1 MGRLPPPV
9 AYAASAA
16 LHLAALSALTR
27 LPPLPALG
35 DDDVSV
41 EVIDVAPAAPPPAP
55 VPEAVAAAPEP
66 EPAPAAPPRRPAP
79 RRVPAPR
86 DAPEVARLDPAP
98 PPPNAEPP
106 EDVPRRA
113 PVRVGVAMSAT
124 TEGGSFSAP
133 SGNTLHG
140 ELPRTAPDPGDVQ
153 AYRSERYVPPAQV
166 TVLPRPMSCEIPQA
180 EYPEAARR
188 AGVEGR
194 VVLTLVVDEAG
205 RVVEA
210 KVVEAPGHGLGEAAI
225 AGVKRHCRF
234 EPARK
239 GEERVAT
246 RLRYTVRY
254 ELP

>member
-16 LHLAALSALTR
+16 LHLAALAALAR

-35 DDDVSV
+35 DDISV
-41 EVIDVAPAAPPPAP
+41 EVIDVAPPAPPPPAP
-55 VPEAVAAAPEP
+55 TPEPIAAAPEP
-66 EPAPAAPPRRPAP
+66 APLRPAP
-79 RRVPAPR
+79 RRVPMPR
-86 DAPEVARLDPAP
+86 DAPRTTSPNPAP

-106 EDVPRRA
+106 EDAPRRA

-133 SGNTLHG
+133 SGNTLYG
-140 ELPRTAPDPGDVQ
+140 EMPRTAPEPDAQ

-166 TVLPRPMSCEIPQA
+166 TVLPRKISCEIPQA

-205 RVVEA
+205 RVAEA
-210 KVVEAPGHGLGEAAI
+210 KVVEAPGHGLGEAAV
-225 AGVKRHCRF
+225 AGVRRHCRF

-246 RLRYTVRY
+246 RLRYTVRW

>member
-16 LHLAALSALTR
+16 LHLAALAALAR

-35 DDDVSV
+35 DDVSV
-41 EVIDVAPAAPPPAP
+41 EVIDVAPPAPQPPAP
-55 VPEAVAAAPEP
+55 APEPAAVAPEP
-66 EPAPAAPPRRPAP
+66 ELAPAPRRPA
-79 RRVPAPR
+79 RRVEVPR
-86 DAPEVARLDPAP
+86 DAPRVARPDPAP

-106 EDVPRRA
+106 EDAPRRA

-124 TEGGSFSAP
+124 TEGGSFPAP
-133 SGNTLHG
+133 SGNTLYG
-140 ELPRTAPDPGDVQ
+140 ELPRTAPEPDAQ

-166 TVLPRPMSCEIPQA
+166 TVLPRPITCEIPQA

-205 RVVEA
+205 RVAEA
-210 KVVEAPGHGLGEAAI
+210 KVLEAPGHGLGEAAV

>member
-16 LHLAALSALTR
+16 LHLAALAALAR

-35 DDDVSV
+35 DDVSV
-41 EVIDVAPAAPPPAP
+41 EVIDVAPPAPQPPAP
-55 VPEAVAAAPEP
+55 APEPAAVAPEP
-66 EPAPAAPPRRPAP
+66 ELAPAPRRPA
-79 RRVPAPR
+79 RRVEVPR
-86 DAPEVARLDPAP
+86 DAPRVARPDPAP

-106 EDVPRRA
+106 EDAPRRA

-124 TEGGSFSAP
+124 TEGGSFPAP

-140 ELPRTAPDPGDVQ
+140 ELPRTAPEPEDAQ

-166 TVLPRPMSCEIPQA
+166 TVLPRPISCEIPQA

-205 RVVEA
+205 RVAEA
-210 KVVEAPGHGLGEAAI
+210 KVVEAPGHGLGEAAV

-234 EPARK
+234 EPARR

>member
-16 LHLAALSALTR
+16 LHLAALAGLAR
-27 LPPLPALG
+27 LPPLPSP

-41 EVIDVAPAAPPPAP
+41 EVIDVVPLPAAPPAP
-55 VPEAVAAAPEP
+55 TPEP
-66 EPAPAAPPRRPAP
+66 EVTKREPEPPPPRPATRRPA
-79 RRVPAPR
+79 APR
-86 DAPEVARLDPAP
+86 DAPRVATVDPAP
-98 PPPNAEPP
+98 PPPSAEPP
-106 EDVPRRA
+106 EDAPRRA

-133 SGNTLHG
+133 SGNTLQG
-140 ELPRTAPDPGDVQ
+140 ELPRTAPDPRDVQ
-153 AYRSERYVPPAQV
+153 PYRSERYVPPAQV
-166 TVLPRPMSCEIPQA
+166 TVLPRPVSCDIPQA

-205 RVVEA
+205 RVAEA
-210 KVVEAPGHGLGEAAI
+210 KVVEEPGHGLGEAAV

>member
-1 MGRLPPPV
+1 MGRLPPPF

-16 LHLAALSALTR
+16 LHLAALAGLAR
-27 LPPLPALG
+27 LPPLPSP

-41 EVIDVAPAAPPPAP
+41 EVIDVVPPRLPAPPAP
-55 VPEAVAAAPEP
+55 APEP
-66 EPAPAAPPRRPAP
+66 AVAPPEPEAPPPPRRPPP
-79 RRVPAPR
+79 RRPPAPR
-86 DAPEVARLDPAP
+86 DAPRVATVDPAP
-98 PPPNAEPP
+98 PPPSAEPP
-106 EDVPRRA
+106 EDAPRRA

-133 SGNTLHG
+133 SGNTLQG
-140 ELPRTAPDPGDVQ
+140 EMPRTAPDPRDVQ
-153 AYRSERYVPPAQV
+153 PYRSERYVPPAQV
-166 TVLPRPMSCEIPQA
+166 TVLPRPVSCDIPQA

-205 RVVEA
+205 RVAEA
-210 KVVEAPGHGLGEAAI
+210 KVVEEPGHGLGEAAV